1 MPEVPEPEQG
11 DELGEPDYRFSL
23 ANERTFLA
31 WIRTSLGLLAAG
43 IAAHFLDAEARTGRD
58 ALALLAIAASLLCVV
73 NGYLRWV
80 HVQRAIRAGDPLP
93 QPHGIPALAL
103 SLLAVGLLAA
113 GLVVFT

>member
-1 MPEVPEPEQG
+1 MPEAEPG

-43 IAAHFLDAEARTGRD
+43 IAAHFIQGDDDTGRD
-58 ALALLAIAASLLCVV
+58 VLALMAIAASMLCVV

-80 HVQRAIRAGDPLP
+80 HVQQAIRAGRPLP
-93 QPHGIPALAL
+93 EPHGIPALAV
-103 SLLAVGLLAA
+103 SLVAVGLLAA
-113 GLVVFT
+113 GLVLFG

>member
-1 MPEVPEPEQG
+1 MPEPEAG

-43 IAAHFLDAEARTGRD
+43 IAAHFLDAEDRAGRD
-58 ALALLAIAASLLCVV
+58 VLAIMAISASMLCVV

-80 HVQRAIRAGDPLP
+80 HVQRSIRAGEPLP
-93 QPHGIPALAL
+93 EPHGIPALAL
-103 SLLAVGLLAA
+103 SLVAVGLLAA
-113 GLVVFT
+113 ALVVFG